1 MHAGLMPPPALL
13 AAAPV
18 APLPSDQAASFWFWT
33 AIIALVL
40 FISVGGLIIF
50 WARRWA
56 RGPNPTSK
64 PGFTLED
71 LREMLE
77 RGEVTKREYDTA
89 RDTLLNKARQAAKRE
104 RERRGGTDWSGPE
117 SERPRGG
124 PGR

>member
-1 MHAGLMPPPALL
+1 M
-13 AAAPV
+13 
-18 APLPSDQAASFWFWT
+18 
-33 AIIALVL
+33 
-40 FISVGGLIIF
+40 IIF

-56 RGPNPTSK
+56 RGPSPASR

-77 RGEVTKREYDTA
+77 RGELTKREYDTA

-117 SERPRGG
+117 SERPRRE